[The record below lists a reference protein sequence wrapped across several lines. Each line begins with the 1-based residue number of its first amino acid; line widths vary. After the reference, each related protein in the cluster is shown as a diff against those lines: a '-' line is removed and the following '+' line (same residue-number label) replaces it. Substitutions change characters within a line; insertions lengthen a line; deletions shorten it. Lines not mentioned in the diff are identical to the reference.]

1 MLLQNP
7 DHQLT
12 AGKAID
18 EIEIMTKICG
28 LKFKVKGHC
37 PRGILSA
44 PPSVCFKALA
54 YTCEYLSTL
63 II

>member
-1 MLLQNP
+1 MLLQNA
-7 DHQLT
+7 DHQLI

-37 PRGILSA
+37 LRGILSA
-44 PPSVCFKALA
+44 SPSVCFQALA
-54 YTCEYLSTL
+54 YTL
-63 II
+63 